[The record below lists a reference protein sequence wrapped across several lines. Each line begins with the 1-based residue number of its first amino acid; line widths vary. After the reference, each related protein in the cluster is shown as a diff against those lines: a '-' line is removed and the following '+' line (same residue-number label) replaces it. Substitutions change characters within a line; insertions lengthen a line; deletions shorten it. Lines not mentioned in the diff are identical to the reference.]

1 MTIWPWRYLSLA
13 AKRNKTAARG
23 FTLMELLVSI
33 VISSIVV
40 SGLLYL
46 VNEVIRVDRRE
57 ASLEN
62 VQRDMQ
68 RAMDYM
74 TDELREA
81 VFVYP
86 DPTVVT
92 SRMTTNPGFPP
103 GVPILAFWK
112 PEFLSSTESGRLNS
126 VPCDTLA
133 APLKAQCQAVK
144 LRQSYYSLVV
154 YFTSPNTATDPN
166 WKGQA
171 KIARYT
177 LPQYRKSAFATTTTL
192 GAQTLGYKDPN
203 NDFINWF
210 PTPSV
215 NIGGDWD
222 VLVDYVDSPTSSQVQ
237 LALDPLDPLDPP
249 NPATTTPA
257 CSEFITSATDI
268 ASATTAYQRS
278 PQPAASSPQSKSF
291 VACISTP
298 GDVATGNNQEV
309 AILLRGNA
317 KTAAQESAAPT
328 PAGSGPS
335 QSSLPTLKSRVL
347 IRGAAN
353 KNPNGN

>member
-1 MTIWPWRYLSLA
+1 MTIRTWRYLSLA
-13 AKRNKTAARG
+13 VKNKRMRDCG
-23 FTLMELLVSI
+23 FTLIELLVSI
-33 VISSIVV
+33 IIASIVT

-68 RAMDYM
+68 RALDYM

-92 SRMTTNPGFPP
+92 SRMTTTPDFPTG

-112 PEFLSSTESGRLNS
+112 PEFLSEAESSNLNS
-126 VPCDTLA
+126 VTCGTSDT
-133 APLKAQCQAVK
+133 QCQSLK

-154 YFTSPNTATDPN
+154 YFTSPNAPTDPN

-171 KIARYT
+171 KIVRYT
-177 LPQYRKSAFATTTTL
+177 LPQYRKSAFTTSGTL
-192 GAQTLGYKDPN
+192 GSPTVGYAAPN
-203 NDFINWF
+203 NDFINWA
-210 PTPSV
+210 PTPGV
-215 NIGGDWD
+215 DIAGDWD
-222 VLVDYVDSPTSSQVQ
+222 VLVDYVDSPTSNQG
-237 LALDPLDPLDPP
+237 ALSSD
-249 NPATTTPA
+249 
-257 CSEFITSATDI
+257 CSEFVTDV
-268 ASATTAYQRS
+268 SGATTVTDSYQPS
-278 PQPAASSPQSKSF
+278 PDPTVTTPLQSNSF

-298 GDVATGNNQEV
+298 GSVAIGNNQEV
-309 AILLRGNA
+309 AVLLRGNA
-317 KTAAQESAAPT
+317 KTAAQEAAFPT
-328 PAGSGPS
+328 PVGSTPT

-347 IRGAAN
+347 VRGAAN
-353 KNPNGN
+353 KNPSGN